1 MFSCKFCEVFSKTPQ
16 THAKIST
23 HAFLFDPRQSFMD
36 PRHPQQNF
44 MDPRQPRHPRQNLIH
59 AIHEST

>member
-23 HAFLFDPRQSFMD
+23 HAFLFTHAKVMD